1 MQAQQPSTAADQAEF
16 KVVYL
21 DTADRPVASCRVT
34 AGDYL
39 EACAIAHR
47 INPQAPEFEVSEMPV

>member
-1 MQAQQPSTAADQAEF
+1 MQANQPSAATDQAEF
-16 KVVYL
+16 RVVYF

-39 EACAIAHR
+39 EACAIAHH
-47 INPQAPEFEVSEMPV
+47 INPQAPEFEVSELPV